1 MTYIMML
8 YFAVRIRLGFEYLR
22 LILISNIT
30 GARQLFYH
38 MGLYS
43 NHDTNNQ
50 FFDLGSGGGRLVIQS
65 HLELPSLS
73 RSVGIELS
81 STRHEVAIKRL
92 NDLKSNG
99 DLIRIRQLAYKAW
112 KMSEDSASEVNL
124 HEGNLFQLD
133 ISEATHI
140 YLSSLCFSEDMLE
153 RIVHK
158 IETEGGPALHIVA
171 SLRLLP
177 KHKSKVGRAV
187 KLGENPWQ
195 EFIEMTWNRGD
206 GCPVYF
212 YTVKQIIS

>member
-1 MTYIMML
+1 MR
-8 YFAVRIRLGFEYLR
+8 FKHLR
-22 LILISNIT
+22 LILVSNKT

-43 NHDTNNQ
+43 NHDTNYQ

-65 HLELPSLS
+65 HLELPSVS

-81 STRHEVAIKRL
+81 PTRHEAAAKRL

-112 KMSEDSASEVNL
+112 NLSQKSSSEVNL

-158 IETEGGPALHIVA
+158 VETEGGEALQIVA

-177 KHKSKVGRAV
+177 KNKSKVGRAV
-187 KLGENPWQ
+187 KLSENPWQ

-212 YTVKQIIS
+212 YTVKHNIID